1 MRIIILAGVLSLLC
15 GSVAA
20 AASAVPPA
28 PPKAVLYRHV
38 TLIDGTGAPAQKD
51 MTIVTRS
58 DRIAAVVPTARDG
71 AYHTKNAKLVD
82 MSGRYALPGLINSHV
97 HMATAPNLPFA
108 KALLRRNLYSGVT
121 AVRDMAG
128 DARVLAYLS
137 RAALLGEIPS
147 PDIYYAA
154 LMAGPE
160 FFKDPRT
167 VAAARGRK
175 PGDVPWLR
183 AVTDKTDMRLAIA
196 EARGTGATG
205 LKIYADLPGHL
216 VKKITAEAHRQHMLV
231 WTHAAIFPATP
242 KQVLDAGTDVDS
254 HVCMLAYQVSRDIP
268 RAYHNRAPV
277 NPARIGK
284 MNVVIGGLF
293 DQMHKNG
300 TILDAT
306 LWIYPD
312 MEREHEA
319 NAGSAAPYCS
329 AALAERLTA
338 DAHAAKVMISTGTD
352 GYAQW
357 DSPFAAV
364 YDEMA
369 LLVHKAGMTPLE
381 AIQSATQ
388 IGAKTVGHEKDM
400 GTIAPGKLANIM
412 FTAKNPAAKIENL
425 KSIVLTVKRGR
436 SFPRK
441 DYRPITRAEASG
453 DL

>member
-1 MRIIILAGVLSLLC
+1 MRIIILASVLSVLC
-15 GSVAA
+15 ANTAMGG
-20 AASAVPPA
+20 VPPA
-28 PPKAVLYRHV
+28 PPTSVLYRHV
-38 TLIDGTGAPAQKD
+38 TLIDGTGSPAQKD
-51 MTIVTRS
+51 MTIVTDR
-58 DRIAAVVPTARDG
+58 DRIAAILPTARDT
-71 AYHTKNAKLVD
+71 YYQTKNAKLVN
-82 MSGRYALPGLINSHV
+82 MSGRFALPGLINSHV
-97 HMATAPNLPFA
+97 HMATAPNIPFA
-108 KALLRRNLYSGVT
+108 EALLRRNLYSGVT

-128 DARVLAYLS
+128 DARILAYLS
-137 RAALLGEIPS
+137 RAALLDEIPS

-167 VAAARGRK
+167 VAAARGRT

-205 LKIYADLPGHL
+205 LKIYADLPGNL

-231 WTHAAIFPATP
+231 WTHAAVFPATP

-254 HVCMLAYQVSRDIP
+254 HVCMLAYQVSRYIP
-268 RAYHNRAPV
+268 HAYHNRAPV
-277 NPARIGK
+277 NPARVGK
-284 MNVVIGGLF
+284 MNVVIGNLF
-293 DQMHKNG
+293 DEMHRHG

-306 LWIYPD
+306 LWVYPD

-319 NAGSAAPYCS
+319 NAGSTAPYCS

-338 DAHAAKVMISTGTD
+338 DAHTAGVMISTGTD

-357 DSPFAAV
+357 DAPFAAL

-369 LLVHKAGMTPLE
+369 LLVHKAGMTPLQV
-381 AIQSATQ
+381 IHSATQ
-388 IGAKTVGHEKDM
+388 IGAKTIGREKDM

-412 FTAKNPAAKIENL
+412 FTAKNPALHIQNL

-436 SFPRK
+436 RFPRK
-441 DYRPITRAEASG
+441 GYTPITRAEANG
-453 DL
+453 EL